1 MIGGYDMS
9 RKSGDDAA
17 LGCVVQ
23 VLLIA
28 FLLPLVGLYLATKKD
43 ATEDTRA
50 IGWGLF
56 AVGIAI
62 WIFFAIIKA
71 G

>member
-1 MIGGYDMS
+1 MS

-23 VLLIA
+23 LLLIV
-28 FLLPLVGLYLATKKD
+28 FLLPVVGLCMAANKD

-50 IGWGLF
+50 RGWALF
-56 AVGIAI
+56 VVGIVL
-62 WIFFAIIKA
+62 WIVFAIIKA

>member
-1 MIGGYDMS
+1 MN

-23 VLLIA
+23 FLLIV
-28 FLLPLVGLYLATKKD
+28 FLLPVVGLCMAANKD

-50 IGWGLF
+50 MGWIMFAIGI
-56 AVGIAI
+56 VI
-62 WIFFAIIKA
+62 WIVFAIIK
-71 G
+71 